1 MSKICAGIVSFC
13 PEISRL
19 KQSLQSVT
27 AQAEKVFVVDNHS
40 ENLSEVKKLVMSFPN
55 VALLENE
62 QNNGIAKALNQ
73 MCELAEKE
81 GYEWILTLDQDSLI
95 PRDLLKIFQNYL
107 SEEKIGIICPAVY
120 YEGWEKKAE
129 SETPTES
136 VSACM
141 TSASLTKIQAWKEV
155 GGFREEYF
163 IDYVDNEFCMKLRL
177 HQYKVLRV
185 NGCQMHHQLGDSGI
199 KKIFGLKLHYT
210 RHNPLRLYY
219 MARNNYAFIREYA
232 KSLPLLKEYLKLVY
246 VLSLELLFSKQKR
259 KAIRFIRYGLRDA
272 RKGISGAYRE

>member
-19 KQSLQSVT
+19 KQNLQSVT

-55 VALLENE
+55 AALLENE

-73 MCELAEKE
+73 MCELAEQE

-120 YEGWEKKAE
+120 YEGWEKKVE
-129 SETPTES
+129 SEAPTEY

-177 HQYKVLRV
+177 HNDKVLRV

-199 KKIFGLKLHYT
+199 KKIFGLKWHYT
-210 RHNPLRLYY
+210 RHNPLSLYY

-246 VLSLELLFSKQKR
+246 VLLLEFLFSKQKR

>member
-40 ENLSEVKKLVMSFPN
+40 ENLSEVKKLVMSIPN
-55 VALLENE
+55 AALLENE

-95 PRDLLKIFQNYL
+95 PEDLLKIFQNYL

-120 YEGWEKKAE
+120 YEGWEKKVE
-129 SETPTES
+129 SEAPT
-136 VSACM
+136 
-141 TSASLTKIQAWKEV
+141 SLTKIQAWKEV

-177 HQYKVLRV
+177 HNYKVLRV

-199 KKIFGLKLHYT
+199 KKIFGLKWHYT

-246 VLSLELLFSKQKR
+246 VLLLEFLFSKQKR

>member
-120 YEGWEKKAE
+120 YEGWGKKAE
-129 SETPTES
+129 SGPPTEY

-177 HQYKVLRV
+177 HQYKVLRI
-185 NGCQMHHQLGDSGI
+185 NGCQMHHQLGDAGI

-210 RHNPLRLYY
+210 TNNPLRLYY

>member
-95 PRDLLKIFQNYL
+95 PKDLLKIFQNYL

-129 SETPTES
+129 SRPPTEY

-177 HQYKVLRV
+177 HQYKVLRI

-199 KKIFGLKLHYT
+199 KKIFGLKLHYS
-210 RHNPLRLYY
+210 RHSPLRLYY

-246 VLSLELLFSKQKR
+246 VLLLEFLFSKQKR

>member
-55 VALLENE
+55 AALLENE

-95 PRDLLKIFQNYL
+95 PKDLLKIFQNYL

-120 YEGWEKKAE
+120 YEGWEKKAK
-129 SETPTES
+129 SGPPTEY

-185 NGCQMHHQLGDSGI
+185 NGCQMYHQLGDSGI

-210 RHNPLRLYY
+210 RHNPLRL
-219 MARNNYAFIREYA
+219 
-232 KSLPLLKEYLKLVY
+232 
-246 VLSLELLFSKQKR
+246 
-259 KAIRFIRYGLRDA
+259 
-272 RKGISGAYRE
+272 